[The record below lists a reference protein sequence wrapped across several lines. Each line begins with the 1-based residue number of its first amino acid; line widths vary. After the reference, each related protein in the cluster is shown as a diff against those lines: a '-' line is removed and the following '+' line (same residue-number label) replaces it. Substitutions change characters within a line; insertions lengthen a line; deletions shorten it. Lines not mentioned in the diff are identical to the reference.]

1 MKQKNVWLAI
11 SVIFAIAVI
20 VGGLYFATDLFKSPE
35 QLFYK
40 HIMASVNLFGDE
52 SYEDVMKE
60 VQRQSDAVVE
70 VAGEITAKITSDDE
84 DLKEVADVL
93 NKGKISYNYK
103 TVGVEKK
110 SQSDITL
117 NYNQKDIV
125 TLNLRRNKEQYGVKI
140 AEAYDKYVSVENN
153 NLKAL
158 FTKLG
163 IDATNIPNRIETL
176 DYKEFLN
183 IDKETLNHI
192 KETYS
197 KVITENIPSECYTI
211 EKNTEVEVEGTTF
224 TTNAYKLNLTQTE
237 LVNVLTKVYETLKN
251 DDVTLNLII
260 NKYNM
265 LMEPYKMMGASMSE
279 AEITKADLVEALQEE
294 IEALT
299 AANASEKEAL
309 EIVVYSTKDGRAKI
323 VIKAKEGNEDIMTY
337 EMNMLNINNRK
348 GVVVRVLEQETE
360 IELTMVNNADKKVSA
375 EMAIKTEGTRINLTV
390 EEEIKATNNVVVED
404 FTPENSVKLNDMT
417 QQEMNVLAQT
427 IYTNVM
433 KALPQKMELLGISTT
448 GPTLPSM

>member
-1 MKQKNVWLAI
+1 MKQKNVWLVI
-11 SVIFAIAVI
+11 SIIFAIAVI
-20 VGGLYFATDLFKSPE
+20 IGGLYFATDLFKSPE

-40 HIMASVNLFGDE
+40 HIMASANLFGDE

-103 TVGVEKK
+103 TVGAEKK
-110 SQSDITL
+110 LQSDITL

-163 IDATNIPNRIETL
+163 VDATNIPNRIETL

-197 KVITENIPSECYTI
+197 KIITENIPSECYTI

-265 LMEPYKMMGASMSE
+265 IMEPYKMMGASISE
-279 AEITKADLVEALQEE
+279 AEITKADLVETLQEK

-299 AANASEKEAL
+299 AANASEKETF
-309 EIVVYSTKDGRAKI
+309 EIVVYSTKDGRTKI
-323 VIKAKEGNEDIMTY
+323 VIKAKNGDEDIMTY
-337 EMNMLNINNRK
+337 EIDALNINNRK
-348 GVVVRVLEQETE
+348 TMIVKLTAEDTQ
-360 IELTMVNNADKKVSA
+360 IEFSIIGEDKKA
-375 EMAIKTEGTRINLTV
+375 ELSITIESEGTTVNVALT
-390 EEEIKATNNVVVED
+390 EEVKATDNVVVED
-404 FTPENSVKLNDMT
+404 FTTENSVKLNDMT

-448 GPTLPSM
+448 GPTLPSI